1 MKWSEVMQ
9 NTMTTAVYS
18 IENHHKYVFNLQSIL
33 SSCEALGWKT
43 LSDLTKSLKSMTPLC
58 LTSNSSKICMQSCL
72 NIKTYPTEW
81 NEMRALF
88 IMLVTT
94 KIQILQGVFNLLQ
107 LLVGSSYS
115 LIINIEKK
123 EKLSSSPHK

>member
-1 MKWSEVMQ
+1 
-9 NTMTTAVYS
+9 
-18 IENHHKYVFNLQSIL
+18 
-33 SSCEALGWKT
+33 
-43 LSDLTKSLKSMTPLC
+43 
-58 LTSNSSKICMQSCL
+58 
-72 NIKTYPTEW
+72 
-81 NEMRALF
+81 
-88 IMLVTT
+88 MLVTT

>member
-1 MKWSEVMQ
+1 
-9 NTMTTAVYS
+9 
-18 IENHHKYVFNLQSIL
+18 
-33 SSCEALGWKT
+33 
-43 LSDLTKSLKSMTPLC
+43 
-58 LTSNSSKICMQSCL
+58 MQSCL
-72 NIKTYPTEW
+72 NIKTYPTER

-123 EKLSSSPHK
+123 RKVK

>member
-1 MKWSEVMQ
+1 MQ

-58 LTSNSSKICMQSCL
+58 LTSNMSKICVQSCL
-72 NIKTYPTEW
+72 NVKTNPTEW
-81 NEMRALF
+81 NVTRAVF
-88 IMLVTT
+88 IMLVMK
-94 KIQILQGVFNLLQ
+94 KIQILHGVSNLMQ
-107 LLVGSSYS
+107 
-115 LIINIEKK
+115 
-123 EKLSSSPHK
+123 